1 MVYKIAIVSCKQ
13 LFQTLKNGSFMKAN
27 QHTGHFTGLNH
38 EYTLFEHTAVVHSA
52 YWFQL
57 DTFPRMQYALP

>member
-1 MVYKIAIVSCKQ
+1 
-13 LFQTLKNGSFMKAN
+13 MKAN